1 MSHSSKQFNSGPS
14 YGLTAEVKNRIA
26 QKYDNQKEEE
36 LRVWIEGITG
46 KQIGDNFQKGL
57 KDGIILCELINKIK
71 PNSVKKISRSALN
84 WHQLEN
90 LSNFIKAMQAYGIKP
105 HDTFE
110 SNDLFENGNMTQVQI
125 ALLALAGMAKTKG
138 MHTGLD
144 IGVKYADKQE
154 RTFDQEVLNAGQCV
168 IGLQMGTNKC
178 ASQSGMS
185 AYGTRR
191 HLYDP
196 RAQVPAAMD
205 QSTISLQMGTNKGAS
220 QAGMRA
226 PGTRRPIYDKKL
238 GTEQCDNSTASL
250 QMGSN
255 QGANQSGT
263 NFGLGRQIYDP
274 KYCPKTE
281 QGQNGGHSDYNPEY
295 VPEHPADYPEQHN

>member
-1 MSHSSKQFNSGPS
+1 MASKQFNVGPS
-14 YGLTAEVKNRIA
+14 YGLTAEVKNKIA
-26 QKYDNQKEEE
+26 QKYDPQKEEE
-36 LRVWIEGITG
+36 LRIWIEQITG
-46 KQIGDNFQKGL
+46 QQIGDNFQKGL
-57 KDGIILCELINKIK
+57 KNGVILCELINKIK
-71 PNSVKKISRSALN
+71 PNSVKKINRSALN

-90 LSNFIKAMQAYGIKP
+90 VSNFIKAMQSYGIKP

-110 SNDLFENGNMTQVQI
+110 ANDLFESGNLTQVQT

-138 MHTGLD
+138 MNAGVD
-144 IGVKYADKQE
+144 IGIKYADKQQ
-154 RTFDQEVLNAGQCV
+154 RSFDQETLNAGQCV

-178 ASQSGMS
+178 ASQTGMA

-196 RAQVPAAMD
+196 RAHIPTSVD

-220 QAGMRA
+220 QAGMTA

-250 QMGSN
+250 QMGTN

-263 NFGLGRQIYDP
+263 NFGLGRQIYNP

-281 QGQNGGHSDYNPEY
+281 PPQNGGHSHYNAEY
-295 VPEHPADYPEQHN
+295 VPEHPADYPK

>member
-1 MSHSSKQFNSGPS
+1 MSGKQFNSGPA
-14 YGLTAEVKNRIA
+14 YGFSAEVKSRIA
-26 QKYDNQKEEE
+26 QKYDLQKEED
-36 LRVWIEGITG
+36 LRLWIEGMTG
-46 KQIGDNFQKGL
+46 RQIGDNFQKGL
-57 KDGIILCELINKIK
+57 KDGVILCELMNKLM
-71 PNSVKKISRSALN
+71 PNSVKKINRSALN

-90 LSNFIKAMQAYGIKP
+90 LSNFIKAMQNYGIKP

-110 SNDLFENGNMTQVQI
+110 ANDLFENGNMTQVQT

-138 MHTGLD
+138 VNAGVD
-144 IGVKYADKQE
+144 IGVKYADKQQ
-154 RTFDQEVLNAGQCV
+154 RSFDQETLNAGQCV

-178 ASQSGMS
+178 ASQVGMS

-196 RAQVPAAMD
+196 RSQIPASMD

-220 QAGMRA
+220 QAGMTA

-238 GTEQCDNSTASL
+238 GTEQCDSSTASL

-263 NFGLGRQIYDP
+263 NFGLGRQIYNP
-274 KYCPKTE
+274 KYCPNA
-281 QGQNGGHSDYNPEY
+281 GPGLNGSNSDCSGEPFPES
-295 VPEHPADYPEQHN
+295 PASYPAQYD